1 MRGGRAPAKIAAVL
15 LLSAPLA
22 CTSPSNV
29 QPYATPPAFPVA
41 VSVTSLPPPRDDGT
55 VPRNARFVVQL
66 DGYPDPDAVASFG
79 PITLRSG
86 RANFDLR
93 TEVDLVGQ
101 SVRATPRSLL
111 APGIEYDVLV
121 SGMVTLD
128 DRVQTSDVVARFTV
142 GLDEGDP
149 IPAPRR
155 PVWDCD
161 EPDPPPTPP
170 LCPPRVRPVLASC
183 APSCHTAKGAS
194 GRMRTPSRSLSL
206 ELADPTDP
214 VFGLVNVL
222 SVGLIGTAVPLK
234 RVAPGD
240 PARSVL
246 LRKLLGGSPTAD
258 SLDPPYPNM
267 RVDGRRMPIPL
278 DESQPATET
287 LSADDLDLIQD
298 WIFAGAPTH

>member
-1 MRGGRAPAKIAAVL
+1 MHGGRPPAKIAAVL

-22 CTSPSNV
+22 CTSTSNV
-29 QPYATPPAFPVA
+29 QPYATPPALPVA

-93 TEVDLVGQ
+93 TDVDLVGQ
-101 SVRATPRSLL
+101 SVLATPRSLL

-128 DRVQTSDVVARFTV
+128 DRVQPSDVVARFTV

-149 IPAPRR
+149 IPASPR
-155 PVWDCD
+155 
-161 EPDPPPTPP
+161 PTWTAD
-170 LCPPRVRPVLASC
+170 VRPVLATC
-183 APSCHTAKGAS
+183 APFCHSTVGAS
-194 GRMRTPSRSLSL
+194 GRTRTPTRTLDL
-206 ELADPTDP
+206 TLTDPTDP
-214 VFGLVNVL
+214 QFGVVNVL
-222 SVGLIGTAVPLK
+222 SVGLIGTPVPLK

-258 SLDPPYPNM
+258 SQDPPYPSM

-287 LSADDLDLIQD
+287 LSGDELRMIQD
-298 WIFAGAPTH
+298 WILAGAPTD